1 MKIVVGYTPTR
12 EGQAALDYAKTAA
25 LAASGSLVVVNTGKD
40 GNYASPLF
48 ASQPD
53 LDALRAELEAAGIEH
68 EIQQPV
74 DGRPAAE
81 AILTAVTEE
90 SADLLVIGLRRRS
103 PVGKLLFGSTAQQLL
118 LDANCP
124 VTAVKPSVQ

>member
-12 EGQAALDYAKTAA
+12 EGQAALDYAKGAA
-25 LAASGSLVVVNTGKD
+25 IAGSGSLVVVNTGKD

-53 LDALRAELEAAGIEH
+53 LDAVQAELAAAGIEH
-68 EIQQPV
+68 EIRQPV

-81 AILTAVTEE
+81 AILTTITEVA
-90 SADLLVIGLRRRS
+90 ADHLVIGIRRRS

-124 VTAVKPSVQ
+124 VTAVKPPAQ